1 MNCYL
6 SIYIQAFVPSSLLN
20 ISYLILQEVIAIL
33 TILPTLF
40 KVAINKKVYMS
51 ELITLS
57 EQILLPKN
65 LNFLGDVQQL
75 KQSVPGVSPKVCKHP

>member
-1 MNCYL
+1 
-6 SIYIQAFVPSSLLN
+6 
-20 ISYLILQEVIAIL
+20 
-33 TILPTLF
+33 
-40 KVAINKKVYMS
+40 MS